1 MDALRC
7 DGRAGRM
14 GKEMVLAVEDVVVG
28 TSGKE
33 GEGMSY
39 TAESITILA
48 DQDVLAGWG
57 IRLI

>member
-1 MDALRC
+1 
-7 DGRAGRM
+7 M